1 MLYNLSYAKHRLF
14 RKLTLEISDERAL
27 RAMAEVPREAF
38 VPPEY
43 RQQAYDDVPLPIG
56 EGQTI
61 SQPFMV
67 AVMTSLLELQGG
79 ERVLEVG
86 TGSGYQA
93 AVLSRLVPKGRVIT
107 VERVPALV
115 DAGRAALR
123 KLGCHNVEVVA
134 AGPSLGCAEKG
145 PFDAIIVTAASPKLP
160 QVLVEQLSVRG
171 RMVIPIGDR
180 ESQELVKVLRTGEGL
195 SVSYVGLCRFVP
207 LIGPDAWPD
216 YRG

>member
-38 VPPEY
+38 VPQEY
-43 RQQAYDDVPLPIG
+43 RHQAYDDVPLPIG

-115 DAGRAALR
+115 EAGRAALR
-123 KLGCHNVEVVA
+123 KMDCHNVEVVA
-134 AGPSLGCAEKG
+134 AGPSLGCSEKG
-145 PFDAIIVTAASPKLP
+145 PYDAIIVTAASPKLP